1 MTVRVPC
8 LCPVCGLGV
17 VVAYEKAWTSAGRD
31 RRSVWADL
39 PLRCGA
45 GCELTDDQAGRLL
58 TGLYERRGRQLPLLE
73 AAA

>member
-8 LCPVCGLGV
+8 LCPVCGMGV
-17 VVAYEKAWTSAGRD
+17 VVAYEKEWVSVGR
-31 RRSVWADL
+31 RCRSVWADL

-45 GCELTDDQAGRLL
+45 GCALTDDQAGKLL
-58 TGLYERRGRQLPLLE
+58 TGLYERRDRQLPLLE